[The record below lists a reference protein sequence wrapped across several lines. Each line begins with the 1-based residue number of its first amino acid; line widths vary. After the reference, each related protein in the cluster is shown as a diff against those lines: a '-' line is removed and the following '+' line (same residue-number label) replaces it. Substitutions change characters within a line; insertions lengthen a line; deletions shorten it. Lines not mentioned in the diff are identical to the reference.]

1 LPGSRGTALNP
12 AMADAQDWA
21 ELLRWYVEMGVDEA
35 IGELPVDRTQ
45 PRPAQRAA
53 PAAIENA
60 AQPPARAAMAPAVP
74 RRAVPA
80 PSALPAA
87 VAAPDVIALAN
98 AAATLDAL
106 ERAVAAFEGCAL
118 RQTATNTVF
127 ADGNPAARLMLIGEA
142 PGAEED
148 RLGKPF
154 VGRSG
159 QLLDRM
165 LAAIGIDRT
174 SAYITN
180 VLYWRPPGNR
190 KPTPAEIAACLP
202 FVQRHIALVRP
213 AVLVL
218 CGGTAA
224 STLLATTEGITKL
237 RGRWFDLAIDG
248 LERPVKT
255 IATYHPSYLL
265 RSPERKRESWR
276 DLLTIQEEL
285 ENINKTSEDHK
296 KS

>member
-1 LPGSRGTALNP
+1 MS
-12 AMADAQDWA
+12 DAQDWA
-21 ELLRWYVEMGVDEA
+21 ELLRWYAEMGVDEA
-35 IGELPVDRTQ
+35 IGEVPVDRTQ
-45 PRPAQRAA
+45 PRPAQTTEGTADR
-53 PAAIENA
+53 A
-60 AQPPARAAMAPAVP
+60 AQPPVRSGAAAAAAR
-74 RRAVPA
+74 RPA
-80 PSALPAA
+80 PSPAPPVSRVLPAA
-87 VAAPDVIALAN
+87 AAPDVAGFAN
-98 AAATLDAL
+98 AAATLDELA
-106 ERAVAAFEGCAL
+106 RAVAAFEGCAL

-148 RLGKPF
+148 RIGKPF

-190 KPTPAEIAACLP
+190 KPTPGEIAACLP
-202 FVQRHIALVRP
+202 FVQRHIVLVRP
-213 AVLVL
+213 TVLVL

-224 STLLATTEGITKL
+224 STLLGTAEGITKL
-237 RGRWFDLAIDG
+237 RGRWFELAVEG
-248 LERPVKT
+248 LDRPVKT

-265 RSPERKRESWR
+265 RSPERKREAWR

-285 ENINKTSEDHK
+285 TNLNKTPEENK